1 MSSVTQVREDRWAAW
16 LRRRRSGDDDAFEA
30 RTVAQLARARDRIL
44 ENAELRAGETLLD
57 VGCGN
62 GLVAFGAL
70 ERGAGRVVFADVSP
84 PLLDESRAIASDL
97 GLVERCEFV
106 EAPADDLSAIDSSSV
121 DVLTTRSVLIYVEDK
136 PAAFAEFARVLR
148 PGGRISLF
156 EPINTF
162 GMEERRREFLALDVP
177 GLESAGAKLD
187 ALFDEQ
193 QPASDPMLDFDE
205 RDLVR
210 QAEAAGFFPV
220 RVDVRLVVEPP
231 EPRSWDGFVN
241 SSGNPKIPTFA
252 EAIEQALTPEEAA
265 RFVAYAR
272 PRVEQGL
279 GRWRMGSAYLWATK
293 PD

>member
-1 MSSVTQVREDRWAAW
+1 MSSVTRVGEDRWAAW
-16 LRRRRSGDDDAFEA
+16 LRRRRSGGDDAFEA
-30 RTVAQLARARDRIL
+30 RTIAQLARARDRIL
-44 ENAELRAGETLLD
+44 DNAELRAGETLLD

-121 DVLTTRSVLIYVEDK
+121 DVVTTRSVLIYVEHK
-136 PAAFAEFARVLR
+136 SAAFAEFTRVLR

-187 ALFDEQ
+187 ALFDEL
-193 QPASDPMLDFDE
+193 QPSSDPMLDFDE

-265 RFVAYAR
+265 RFIAYAR